1 MTNAAQQRANQNYRA
16 RLAQRGIKRFELMAL
31 ESDRDLLR
39 MLARRLTEEGPEAN
53 RARTTVRAL
62 IAKEQPKPGG
72 ILAALRRSPLVG
84 ADLDLS
90 RPRLEGRRVEL

>member
-1 MTNAAQQRANQNYRA
+1 MTNAAQQRANQNYRV

-39 MLARRLTEEGPEAN
+39 MLARRLTEGGPEAN
-53 RARTTVRAL
+53 RARTTVKAL
-62 IAKEQPKPGG
+62 IADEQPKSGG

-84 ADLDLS
+84 ADLDFS
-90 RPRLEGRRVEL
+90 RPRLKGQRVEL

>member
-53 RARTTVRAL
+53 RARTTVKAL
-62 IAKEQPKPGG
+62 IADEQPAQGG